1 MSPQPKLAR
10 LVIRKA
16 PQQAPEAAPEA
27 KTPKKPAKKRAAKKT
42 MADTVAQFSGA
53 LKAVGEAVAPT
64 PQTAVRD
71 TPVHR
76 FVEQLRAKDG
86 IHYLTTAEV
95 AAEFGVSVGW
105 IHKIQRNP
113 SVGAPSMIANLGKI
127 RIYLYTPA
135 DVDEIRR
142 YLVDQQ
148 QVYANPGPDARVES
162 WEEVKKRREQSTQDA
177 DRQDD
182 GDRTEGSTDADR

>member
-16 PQQAPEAAPEA
+16 LVEAG
-27 KTPKKPAKKRAAKKT
+27 TPKKPTRKKT
-42 MADTVAQFSGA
+42 KTVTP
-53 LKAVGEAVAPT
+53 AVQAP
-64 PQTAVRD
+64 VRD

-86 IHYLTTAEV
+86 INYLTTAEV
-95 AAEFGVSVGW
+95 ALEFGVSVGW

-127 RIYLYTPA
+127 KIYLYTPA

-142 YLVDQQ
+142 YLIDQQ

-177 DRQDD
+177 DRTDE
-182 GDRTEGSTDADR
+182 RNSTEGGPAAADG